1 MINAPVK
8 RKKVCPHCG
17 RKLWL
22 RDFYPSSNGGHS
34 SWCKDCQKRQKKDRY
49 EKTRKVPDGVRIC
62 LETGRV
68 FEHKGLSK
76 RIFWNKQMTDD
87 LKRLFATTKNEDLA
101 EIIGVSPRTL
111 IRKARQLGLTKD
123 QQWQH
128 NNVMSHLKMAAFESR
143 RLGYPGHI
151 KKGEHRSPET
161 EFKKLTTNTL

>member
-1 MINAPVK
+1 
-8 RKKVCPHCG
+8 
-17 RKLWL
+17 
-22 RDFYPSSNGGHS
+22 
-34 SWCKDCQKRQKKDRY
+34 
-49 EKTRKVPDGVRIC
+49 
-62 LETGRV
+62 
-68 FEHKGLSK
+68 
-76 RIFWNKQMTDD
+76 MTDD